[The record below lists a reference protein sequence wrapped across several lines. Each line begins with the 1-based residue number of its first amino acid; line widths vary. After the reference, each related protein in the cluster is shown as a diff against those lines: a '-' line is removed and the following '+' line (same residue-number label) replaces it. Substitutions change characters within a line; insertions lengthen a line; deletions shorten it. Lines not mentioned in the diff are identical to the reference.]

1 MAYHIVKEF
10 EEAVARYA
18 GAPYAVAVESESA
31 ALLLCCMYRRVGT
44 VTIPCRTYPSVPCS
58 ILLAGGTVEF
68 VDEPWSG
75 IYELRPYGIWD
86 GALRFRRG
94 MYAGGLH
101 CVSFH
106 MKKHLPIGRGGMVLT
121 DDAKAARWLRL
132 ARFDGREEVGL
143 GEQRV
148 FDVIGINAYMTP
160 EQAVRGLQLLAVHRD
175 SGDMDAAEQGYPDL
189 SLSPVYR
196 HPVFVGQPCV

>member
-1 MAYHIVKEF
+1 MPYRIVREF
-10 EEAVARYA
+10 EEAVAQYA

-58 ILLAGGTVEF
+58 ILLAGGTVAF
-68 VDEPWSG
+68 VDEPWRG

-106 MKKHLPIGRGGMVLT
+106 VKKHLPIGRGGMVLT
-121 DDAKAARWLRL
+121 DDAEAARWLRL

-143 GEQRV
+143 GAQDV
-148 FDVIGINAYMTP
+148 FNVIGLNAYMTP

-175 SGDMDAAEQGYPDL
+175 SVDLDVDEQGYPDL

-196 HPVFVGQPCV
+196 RAGREG